1 MDEWQQT
8 TGKNLACRVRR
19 AALYSFVL
27 SGVLI
32 FAFSLIFIPDWSKQ
46 FEYELLML
54 ALPGDATLIFLV
66 RVVILWVAFFGY
78 SLYEY
83 VEAKK
88 KRVCSKV
95 VRGTTLLS
103 PKALQEKIKGE
114 GLGVPTLVIPPL
126 GGSLLGIKPKAN
138 WLRIRKVDEASHLMV
153 VGDTGKGKSA
163 LFHHFLMQVRERNE
177 TAIIY
182 DPALEFYRAHGKEDD
197 ILLYPPTFRCP
208 HWRLTDELSGPGLE
222 SSLSVSFLPGRGDI
236 EDSKDF
242 FTPAARAVLS
252 HLLLEMKRLGGSTE
266 LLTHW
271 LSNPEEILTLVEGTP
286 LQSVISR
293 DAPEQRAGVLGS
305 LSLMAGT
312 LSQIPSEKDHEE
324 FSFHSWSMKTN
335 RPWIFLG
342 NLVSDR
348 EALTP
353 LISAWLDV
361 AFRTLTRDGLSP
373 TWVFLD
379 ELRTLRRLPYFP
391 TALQEGR
398 KFGLKFVLGFQ
409 GKSQLETLWGK
420 EAEALMSAPAT
431 RIFLGTKEH
440 KAALWSAENLGMPE
454 TERGTTGIST
464 SVGEGRDSLTLGS
477 ERRVETLIL
486 PDEIKN
492 LDSLSGFLRYQEYLT
507 KFSFSYPNI
516 SLSSLEDVL
525 HKKKLLLP
533 APQSASLKDE
543 VRSLLPLL
551 SSPPSPPSK
560 MSLSF

>member
-8 TGKNLACRVRR
+8 TGKNLACRVRG
-19 AALYSFVL
+19 AVLYSFLL
-27 SGVLI
+27 SGVVVTVFSILFIPGWKTLLSHELFMREGLGVVTFI
-32 FAFSLIFIPDWSKQ
+32 FLLRVGLLWVFLFSLSI
-46 FEYELLML
+46 Y
-54 ALPGDATLIFLV
+54 
-66 RVVILWVAFFGY
+66 
-78 SLYEY
+78 LYQ
-83 VEAKK
+83 EAKK
-88 KRVCSKV
+88 KRSNIQV
-95 VRGTTLLS
+95 VRGTKILS
-103 PKALQEKIKGE
+103 PKAFQKEIEGD
-114 GLGVPTLVIPPL
+114 GLGIPLKTRKTHSP
-126 GGSLLGIKPKAN
+126 STQTD
-138 WLRIRKVDEASHLMV
+138 WLRIRKADEASHLMV

-197 ILLYPPTFRCP
+197 ILLYPPSSRCP
-208 HWRLTDELSGPGLE
+208 HWTLKEELSGPGLE

-236 EDSKDF
+236 EDGKDF

-312 LSQIPSEKDHEE
+312 LRQIPSEKDHEG

-342 NLVSDR
+342 NMVSDR
-348 EALTP
+348 DALTP

-373 TWVFLD
+373 TWIFLD

-409 GKSQLETLWGK
+409 GRSQLETLWGK

-492 LDSLSGFLRYQEYLT
+492 LKSLEGFLRYQEYLT
-507 KFSFSYPNI
+507 KFSFSYPDI

-525 HKKKLLLP
+525 QKKKLLLP
-533 APQSASLKDE
+533 APENTSLTDE
-543 VRSLLPLL
+543 KSQLLPLL
-551 SSPPSPPSK
+551 RSPPSPPSK